1 MWEGHLVEYISSI
14 IEAGGG
20 IVGSVAGAFIAAGYI
35 GKAFKA
41 NIAPQFRTYSD
52 EKHDVHKLMRTAKNS
67 IYIVASIGDQLLEKH
82 EKRIW
87 GYLKKSVRLHFLIQ
101 KKPQYYELE
110 HYINANNDFTDEHY
124 DLVRN
129 SALEKLKRLQTEFP
143 TQVEIREFPFFL
155 SASYIGIDIEED
167 VATNSW
173 LSHAII
179 QVMLY
184 QYAVPS
190 KMCPITYF
198 SFKDNRELFKSTANC
213 ISEMWSK
220 GEKVEA

>member
-1 MWEGHLVEYISSI
+1 MEYISSI

-20 IVGSVAGAFIAAGYI
+20 IISSVAGAFIAAGYI

-52 EKHDVHKLMRTAKNS
+52 EKHDVHKLMRTAKKS
-67 IYIVASIGDQLLEKH
+67 IYIVAAIGDQLLEKH
-82 EKRIW
+82 EKRIS
-87 GYLKKSVRLHFLIQ
+87 GYLKKGVRLHFLIQ

-124 DLVRN
+124 DFVRN
-129 SALEKLKRLQTEFP
+129 SVLEKLKRLQTEFP
-143 TQVEIREFPFFL
+143 TQVQIREFPFFL

-167 VATNSW
+167 IATNSW
-173 LSHAII
+173 LPNAII

-184 QYAVPS
+184 QYAVPAQ
-190 KMCPITYF
+190 MCPITYF

-213 ISEMWSK
+213 ISEMWHKSK
-220 GEKVEA
+220 QVEL